1 MHGCIIYQ
9 QSRMTSPIL
18 SPVSG
23 MKRKLSNLI
32 KPLKR
37 KGKKFGDNLLF
48 DIIFLRLMEKLS
60 TDITSNFTIGNNK
73 ETVISIMPI
82 VALRN

>member
-1 MHGCIIYQ
+1 
-9 QSRMTSPIL
+9 MTSPIL

-23 MKRKLSNLI
+23 MKRKLSNII

-48 DIIFLRLMEKLS
+48 DINFLRLMEKLS

>member
-1 MHGCIIYQ
+1 MA
-9 QSRMTSPIL
+9 R
-18 SPVSG
+18 
-23 MKRKLSNLI
+23 NLEI
-32 KPLKR
+32 TC
-37 KGKKFGDNLLF
+37 LF
-48 DIIFLRLMEKLS
+48 DINFLRLMEKLS